1 MALERTQGQI
11 YRWGVASPLAFDD
24 WKNPTTAEL
33 NANPDNDPEGLIFD
47 LTCALDTDG
56 TQFDL
61 TDPDADE
68 STSFCQDA
76 SESSPISRNVEIV
89 YEMFRATEENK
100 INDPDVWN
108 TAHLAFTLLAWRGVE
123 FFFWRSVGEA
133 PGEDFEV
140 NQRIS
145 LARAATDWAID
156 SPATSE
162 VMRLTQTPAP
172 RGDVLW
178 GFKIQS

>member
-11 YRWGVASPLAFDD
+11 YRWGVASPLAFED
-24 WKNPTTAEL
+24 WKNPTVAEL
-33 NANPDNDPEGLIFD
+33 NANPDNDPTGLIFN

-61 TDPDADE
+61 TDPDTDD

-76 SESSPISRNVEIV
+76 TESTPISQNVDIV
-89 YEMFRATEENK
+89 FEFFRATEEGK
-100 INDPDVWN
+100 IDDPQVWN

-123 FFFWRSVGEA
+123 FFFWKSVGESPDA
-133 PGEDFEV
+133 PFEAG
-140 NQRIS
+140 QRIS
-145 LARAATDWAID
+145 LARAATDWAVD

-162 VMRLTQTPAP
+162 VLRMTQTPAT
-172 RGDVLW
+172 RGDILW
-178 GFKIQS
+178 NYELA